1 MASPIPILRQGSY
14 LIASLQS
21 ALGDDDWI
29 ALRAELSRR
38 VAEARSLGVVID
50 VSSVDV
56 LDSFATRMLRSIAE
70 IARLRGADAVIAGI
84 APDVAF
90 AMVQLGLTLEGVST
104 VLDLDSAID
113 LLTSR
118 ARARAH
124 G

>member
-1 MASPIPILRQGSY
+1 MASPIPILKQGSY
-14 LIASLQS
+14 LIASVQS
-21 ALGDDDWI
+21 ALSDEDWI
-29 ALRAELSRR
+29 QLRAELSRR
-38 VAEARSLGVVID
+38 VTEARSLGVVID

-104 VLDLDSAID
+104 VLDLDSAME
-113 LLTSR
+113 LLGSR
-118 ARARAH
+118 ARLRAR

>member
-1 MASPIPILRQGSY
+1 MALPIPILRQGSY

-21 ALGDDDWI
+21 ALSDDDWI
-29 ALRAELSRR
+29 ELRAELSRR

-104 VLDLDSAID
+104 VLDLDSAIE
-113 LLTSR
+113 LLASRTRVR
-118 ARARAH
+118 AR